1 MNNSKEKAGAINIQN
16 GMGTI
21 LPVLFAFFVMGFCDA
36 VGISSNYVK
45 QDFGLSEVEANYLP
59 SMVFLW
65 FFIFSVPASL
75 LMNRI
80 GRKSTVLLSMAF
92 TIIAMVIPV
101 VSYNFPMILLAFAL
115 LGIGNTILQVSLNP
129 LLANVV
135 SPEVLTSRLTAGQ
148 FVKAISSFC
157 APIIAA
163 FAATQ
168 FGNWKLMFP
177 IFAVIS
183 VLSSVWLLMT
193 PISETKP
200 QNAGTSFLKTFVLLG
215 DKTIL
220 LFFLGILFIVGVDV
234 GINTVSAK
242 LLMSRCGLPLSEA
255 GYGTSLYFVFRTT
268 GAFLGAF
275 LLAKVSPVKFFR
287 ITIVIA
293 ALALG
298 LLVFA
303 QGEYLILA
311 LIGIIGFTCAN
322 VFSII
327 FGAAIQKNPSK
338 ANEISGLMIMGVSGG
353 AIIPLIMGFLTD
365 KMNSLVGALLVIG
378 FCMAYLLVLSFIL
391 LADNRK
397 TA

>member
-1 MNNSKEKAGAINIQN
+1 MIQQKEETAAKNNVHVGF
-16 GMGTI
+16 GTMM
-21 LPVLFAFFVMGFCDA
+21 PVLFAFFIMGFCDL

-45 QDFGLSEVEANYLP
+45 QDFGLTEIEANYLP

-65 FFIFSVPASL
+65 FFIFSVPAGL

-80 GRKSTVLLSMAF
+80 GRKTTVLLSMSF
-92 TIIAMVIPV
+92 TILAMLIPV

-135 SPEVLTSRLTAGQ
+135 SPQVLTSRLTAGQ

-163 FAATQ
+163 FAAAQ
-168 FGNWKLMFP
+168 FGDWKLMFP
-177 IFAVIS
+177 IFAFIS
-183 VLSSVWLLMT
+183 LLSSLWLLVT
-193 PISETKP
+193 PIAETRQKK
-200 QNAGTSFLKTFVLLG
+200 AGISFSKTFVLLG
-215 DKTIL
+215 DKSIL
-220 LFFLGILFIVGVDV
+220 AFFLGILFIVGVDV

-242 LLMSRCGLPLSEA
+242 LLMQRCSLPLSEA
-255 GYGTSLYFVFRTT
+255 GYGTSLYFAYRTA
-268 GAFLGAF
+268 GAFIGAF
-275 LLAKVSPVKFFR
+275 LLSKISPVKFFR
-287 ITIVIA
+287 ISIVVA
-293 ALALG
+293 ALAVG
-298 LLVFA
+298 LLIFA
-303 QGEYLILA
+303 QGEILILA
-311 LIGIIGFTCAN
+311 LIGIIGFACAN

-365 KMNSLVGALLVIG
+365 QMNSLVGALLVIFG
-378 FCMAYLLVLSFIL
+378 CVTYLLLMAFSL
-391 LADNRK
+391 KNE
-397 TA
+397 